1 MCLGV
6 DIMSD
11 IKHKNAGSLQ
21 KGNYVVMDGVACIV
35 SDVSISRPGKHGHA
49 KVNFS
54 GVGLLDGK
62 KRNMVLPGS
71 DNVEIPIID
80 KRNAQVLSV
89 HGDSCNV
96 MDSETFESFDLGI
109 PQELSGDVKEGVT
122 VLYWVILGERVMKQ
136 VKSE

>member
-1 MCLGV
+1 
-6 DIMSD
+6 MSD
-11 IKHKNAGSLQ
+11 IKHKTAGSLQ

-62 KRNMVLPGS
+62 KRNMVMPGS

-80 KRNAQVLSV
+80 KRNAQVLSI
-89 HGDSCNV
+89 HGSSCNV
-96 MDSETFESFDLGI
+96 MDSETYESFDLDI
-109 PQELSGDVKEGVT
+109 PTELSDSLKEGVT
-122 VLYWVILGERVMKQ
+122 VLYWVILGEKVMKQ
-136 VKSE
+136 IKNE

>member
-1 MCLGV
+1 
-6 DIMSD
+6 MSD

-54 GVGLLDGK
+54 GVGVLDGK

-96 MDSETFESFDLGI
+96 MDSESFESFDLSI
-109 PQELSGDVKEGVT
+109 PQELAGDVKEGVT

-136 VKSE
+136 IKNE

>member
-1 MCLGV
+1 
-6 DIMSD
+6 MSD

>member
-1 MCLGV
+1 
-6 DIMSD
+6 MSD
-11 IKHKNAGSLQ
+11 IKYKSAGSLQ

-35 SDVSISRPGKHGHA
+35 SDVNISRPGKHGHA

-71 DNVEIPIID
+71 DNVDIPIID

-89 HGDSCNV
+89 HGTSCNV
-96 MDSETFESFDLGI
+96 MDSETFESFDLEI
-109 PQELSGDVKEGVT
+109 PQELAGEINEGT
-122 VLYWVILGERVMKQ
+122 IVLYWVILGEKVMKQ
-136 VKSE
+136 IKSN

>member
-1 MCLGV
+1 
-6 DIMSD
+6 MSD

-21 KGNYVVMDGVACIV
+21 KGNYVVIDGVASIV

-80 KRNAQVLSV
+80 KRNAQVLGV
-89 HGDSCNV
+89 HGNSCNV
-96 MDSETFESFDLGI
+96 MDSETFESFDLNI
-109 PQELSGDVKEGVT
+109 PSELSEGVKEGVT
-122 VLYWVILGERVMKQ
+122 VLYWIILGDKVMKQ
-136 VKSE
+136 IKNE

>member
-1 MCLGV
+1 
-6 DIMSD
+6 MSD
-11 IKHKNAGSLQ
+11 IKHKSAGSLQ
-21 KGNYVVMDGVACIV
+21 KGNYVVMDGVACVV

-89 HGDSCNV
+89 HGTSCNV
-96 MDSETFESFDLGI
+96 MDSESFESFDLDI
-109 PQELSGDVKEGVT
+109 PSELQSSVREGVV
-122 VLYWVILGERVMKQ
+122 VLYWVILSDKVMKQ
-136 VKSE
+136 IKSE

>member
-1 MCLGV
+1 
-6 DIMSD
+6 MSD
-11 IKHKNAGSLQ
+11 IKHKSAGSLQ

-62 KRNMVLPGS
+62 KRNLVMPGS
-71 DNVEIPIID
+71 DNVDVPIVD

-89 HGDSCNV
+89 HGTSCSV
-96 MDSETFESFDLGI
+96 MDSESFETFDLDI
-109 PQELSGDVKEGVT
+109 PQELAENIQEGVI

-136 VKSE
+136 IKN